1 MEFRRLDPSDE
12 DLTRKT
18 TELVDSV
25 FGKFF
30 KAPQWE
36 WKYHDPHSEQHML
49 SYIALDGD
57 EVVAAIHYQRTA
69 LQIDG
74 RAMSV
79 LVGGDLIVRPDH
91 RGKGL
96 TTPLTEFARTSMP
109 DDWRGGATFMFTRP
123 RLGAHYRGFLGY
135 SRVPAAAEQL
145 TRIRSWSKRIE
156 EAAASDRFRDAQAGA
171 AGAGTSVIEW
181 RMEGAPT
188 LWSMIEGGEAVLR
201 ESHDGPVDATVSGRM
216 ISVQRLAKKQG
227 RYRALAG
234 SLRRRELQVSG
245 SPVSI
250 VRLARSAGIHID
262 VVRSV
267 L

>member
-1 MEFRRLDPSDE
+1 MEFRRLDPTDE

-36 WKYHDPHSEQHML
+36 WKYHDPHSERHML

-57 EVVAAIHYQRTA
+57 EVIAAIHYQRTA
-69 LQIDG
+69 LQLDG
-74 RAMSV
+74 DEMPV

-135 SRVPAAAEQL
+135 SRVPAGVEQL
-145 TRIRSWSKRIE
+145 TRIRTWATHIE
-156 EAAASDRFRDAQAGA
+156 GAADHDRFRAAQTAA
-171 AGAGTSVIEW
+171 AGARNSVIEW

-188 LWSMIEGGEAVLR
+188 LWSVIEDGELTLR
-201 ESHDGPVDATVSGRM
+201 EAHDGPVHAVVSGRM
-216 ISVQRLAKKQG
+216 IAVQRLAKKRG
-227 RYRALAG
+227 RLRALAD
-234 SLRRRELQVSG
+234 SLRRQELSVSA
-245 SPVSI
+245 SPVS
-250 VRLARSAGIHID
+250 LARLGRTTGIHID
-262 VVRSV
+262 AVRSV